1 MTRLTTLEDIGL
13 LPKAIEYAG
22 ETFMFN
28 TWVTFKGKLCIGY
41 KHVSTRSSFIS
52 IIVGDSM
59 SYDTYIDILK
69 VNGREKEIEIII
81 AETPKIEEA
90 FNKLYQILI
99 NGNYKFN

>member
-69 VNGREKEIEIII
+69 VICLILKLVNIECLHLFEKPLKMLLII
-81 AETPKIEEA
+81 A
-90 FNKLYQILI
+90 
-99 NGNYKFN
+99 

>member
-59 SYDTYIDILK
+59 S
-69 VNGREKEIEIII
+69 
-81 AETPKIEEA
+81 EEA
-90 FNKLYQILI
+90 FNKLYQIVI
-99 NGNYKFN
+99 NGNYKFD

>member
-28 TWVTFKGKLCIGY
+28 TWVTFKGKLCIG
-41 KHVSTRSSFIS
+41 
-52 IIVGDSM
+52 
-59 SYDTYIDILK
+59 YDTYIDILK

>member
-13 LPKAIEYAG
+13 LPKEIKYG
-22 ETFMFN
+22 DETFMFN
-28 TWVTFKGKLCIGY
+28 TWITFKGKLCIGY
-41 KHVSTRSSFIS
+41 KHITTKDTIIS
-52 IIVGDSM
+52 IVVGDSM

-90 FNKLYQILI
+90 FNKLYQIVI
-99 NGNYKFN
+99 NGNYKFD